1 MKSENL
7 KILDLNNPPSWMP
20 GYMAEEMQSAVARA
34 KADKGTDRHRG
45 LPLQIRFYD
54 AERRV
59 MRKRKKIPVSS
70 WAERHR
76 YVTTG
81 PYEGTRFKKTT
92 FAYAP
97 AVMDASFYPS
107 VQEIVMCFA
116 DQASKSFISDTC
128 IAYAA
133 DRSPGPVLFCY
144 PDESTALDNMKDRL
158 QPMFRLSPRLRAYM
172 TGMADDEGQKRINLQ
187 HMTIYAAWATSAIK
201 LANKPIKYG
210 VADEV
215 DKYPATAGK
224 TEGTPLDKIRK
235 RLRLYR
241 FDRKLWIL
249 STPTIESGPVWV
261 ELNTCDVVFE
271 YRVKCAD
278 CGHLHLMDFETDKK
292 WFRWDGEKN
301 PEKIEK
307 DHIGYY
313 VCPACGSIWDDQ
325 KRDMAVRLGAWYSMV
340 KTPDGKKEIEGPGV
354 EIVEYLSL
362 YKPRKIGFHLPSWIS
377 PAVGI
382 SEVCAAFVR
391 GQHDKNKLKDFNNSH
406 AARPWTDFTQDR
418 QEDAILRLRDDR
430 PRGVVPGG
438 GRVQALTAFV
448 DTHGLDERGWFCY
461 EIRAWGWGTPDM
473 AVPES
478 WQIREGQ
485 LESFERVADVLW
497 NTRYYDP
504 DGKEYFIA
512 LALQDAMGRR
522 TNEVYNFCLGH
533 RGRILPT
540 QGVDSTRMAAPYNF
554 TNLEYF
560 AGSKKAIP
568 GGLSLYRFSN
578 LYFKNILAGKL
589 EVAPG
594 DPGAWHLHAETTEDW
609 ARQLCAET
617 IDPKTMQWVQI
628 GSMANHGWDCSVGN
642 ILAEEILGLKYIQK
656 PLEAPVQD
664 TGHRDKINPHT
675 NNYNWM
681 KRR

>member
-1 MKSENL
+1 MINYQIQIK
-7 KILDLNNPPSWMP
+7 LNKPPSWMP
-20 GYMAEEMQSAVARA
+20 EYMSEAVQGAGLKAR
-34 KADKGTDRHRG
+34 DQVYHES
-45 LPLQIRFYD
+45 IRFHE

-59 MRKRKKIPVSS
+59 MRKRKKIPVST

-97 AVMDASFYPS
+97 AVMDASFHQS
-107 VQEIVMCFA
+107 VQEIVLCFA
-116 DQASKSFISDTC
+116 DQASKSFIVDTC

-133 DRSPGPVLFCY
+133 DRAPGPVLFCY

-158 QPMFRLSPRLRAYM
+158 QPMFRMSPRLRSYM
-172 TGMADDEGQKRINLQ
+172 TGFADDEGQKRINLQ
-187 HMTIYAAWATSAIK
+187 HMAIYAAWATSAIK

-215 DKYPATAGK
+215 DKYPVTAGK

-241 FDRKLWIL
+241 FNRKLWIL
-249 STPTIESGPVWV
+249 STPTIETAPVWV

-271 YRVKCAD
+271 YRVKCQD
-278 CGHLHLMDFETDKK
+278 CGHLHLMEFETDKK
-292 WFRWDGEKN
+292 YFRWDDEKD

-307 DHIGYY
+307 DHKGYY

-325 KRDMAVRLGAWYSMV
+325 KRDMAVRNGAWYSMV
-340 KTPDGKKEIEGPGV
+340 KTPDDKKEIDGPGV

-406 AARPWTDFTQDR
+406 AAKPWTDFTQDR
-418 QEDAILRLRDDR
+418 LEDTILKLRDDR
-430 PRGVVPGG
+430 PRGMVPGG
-438 GRVQALTAFV
+438 GRVCCLTAMV
-448 DTHGLDERGWFCY
+448 DTHGLDERGWFCF
-461 EIRAWGWGTPDM
+461 EIRAWGWGGEDM
-473 AVPES
+473 ALPES

-485 LESFERVADVLW
+485 VESFTKLEEILW
-497 NTRYYDP
+497 GTRYFDV
-504 DGKEYFIA
+504 DGKEYFIS
-512 LALQDAMGRR
+512 LVLQDAMGRR
-522 TNEVYNFCLGH
+522 TNDVYSFCIKH
-533 RGRILPT
+533 RGKIYPT
-540 QGVDSTRMAAPYNF
+540 QGVDSNRMSAPHSF

-560 AGSKKAIP
+560 AGAKGTKVTIP
-568 GGLSLYRFSN
+568 GGLRLYRFN
-578 LYFKNILAGKL
+578 NGHYKNILAGKL
-589 EVAPG
+589 EIHPT
-594 DPGAWHLHAETTEDW
+594 DPGAWHMHSETTEDW
-609 ARQLCAET
+609 ARQMCAET

-628 GSMANHGWDCSVGN
+628 GSMANHGWDVSVGN
-642 ILAEEILGLKYIQK
+642 ILAAELLGVKYMRKPQEAQSSKLKAQSEEKEGFVPKKSGWLK
-656 PLEAPVQD
+656 
-664 TGHRDKINPHT
+664 R
-675 NNYNWM
+675 
-681 KRR
+681 